1 MQNDGSDDDGLVIL
15 FSFCFKCSPSRQKSP
30 WSRVKTFL
38 KAIYAATGTVFFFP
52 RLIMEILVSYSRDF
66 FNNLRKHTQ
75 ENKVDE
81 LSFNRE
87 I

>member
-1 MQNDGSDDDGLVIL
+1 M
-15 FSFCFKCSPSRQKSP
+15 FP
-30 WSRVKTFL
+30 

-52 RLIMEILVSYSRDF
+52 RLIMEILVSYSKGYF

-75 ENKVDE
+75 ENKLDD

-87 I
+87 IQDPGGR